1 MPQMLTQT
9 WEYDVQEV
17 PNLATLRGL
26 LTRLGAEG
34 WELVNVVRGDRSG
47 ATGPAKTLRAR
58 KEDAFCV
65 FFKRP
70 CD

>member
-9 WEYDVQEV
+9 WEYDAQEV
-17 PNLATLRGL
+17 QNLAALRAL

-34 WELVNVVRGDRSG
+34 WELVNVVRGDRS
-47 ATGPAKTLRAR
+47 AAAGPAKTLRAR
-58 KEDAFCV
+58 KEDAFCA

>member
-17 PNLATLRGL
+17 QSLPALRGL

-34 WELVNVVRGDRSG
+34 WELVNVVRGDHG
-47 ATGPAKTLRAR
+47 AATGPVKTLRAR
-58 KEDAFCV
+58 KEDAFCA

-70 CD
+70 RE